1 MKIEHTH
8 ESAWWDEGKRYV
20 IGLDEAGRG
29 PIAGPLVVAGVCFPP
44 HYAHEEIYDSKKLS
58 EKTRERLYD
67 EILAQAIETHIVI
80 VEPQIIDEKNI
91 YRATQEA
98 MQQIVDCF
106 AHKDGVL
113 SDAMPLPA
121 CTLPV
126 EPLVKGDMKSVSIA
140 AASILAKVTRDRI
153 MKQYDERYPQY
164 GFARHKGYPTKAHL
178 QALHEYGVL
187 PIHRRSYGPVREA
200 LMPHLELSF
209 DD

>member
-1 MKIEHTH
+1 M
-8 ESAWWDEGKRYV
+8 
-20 IGLDEAGRG
+20 
-29 PIAGPLVVAGVCFPP
+29 
-44 HYAHEEIYDSKKLS
+44 
-58 EKTRERLYD
+58 
-67 EILAQAIETHIVI
+67 
-80 VEPQIIDEKNI
+80 
-91 YRATQEA
+91 
-98 MQQIVDCF
+98 
-106 AHKDGVL
+106 L

-140 AASILAKVTRDRI
+140 AASILAKVTRDHI

>member
-67 EILAQAIETHIVI
+67 EILAQA
-80 VEPQIIDEKNI
+80 
-91 YRATQEA
+91 
-98 MQQIVDCF
+98 
-106 AHKDGVL
+106 
-113 SDAMPLPA
+113 
-121 CTLPV
+121 
-126 EPLVKGDMKSVSIA
+126 
-140 AASILAKVTRDRI
+140 KVTRDRI

>member
-1 MKIEHTH
+1 MKRKLLAALIVLAIIPATL
-8 ESAWWDEGKRYV
+8 SAAPFFQV
-20 IGLDEAGRG
+20 
-29 PIAGPLVVAGVCFPP
+29 GPLVSYNKTVTEMQESTGEDWGNINNFSFGADIRINPLK
-44 HYAHEEIYDSKKLS
+44 YLS
-58 EKTRERLYD
+58 
-67 EILAQAIETHIVI
+67 
-80 VEPQIIDEKNI
+80 IDI
-91 YRATQEA
+91 PATLGFGNE
-98 MQQIVDCF
+98 
-106 AHKDGVL
+106 
-113 SDAMPLPA
+113 
-121 CTLPV
+121 
-126 EPLVKGDMKSVSIA
+126 KSVSIA

>member
-80 VEPQIIDEKNI
+80 VEPQIIDERTSIGRPRK
-91 YRATQEA
+91 RCSRSS
-98 MQQIVDCF
+98 IV
-106 AHKDGVL
+106 
-113 SDAMPLPA
+113 SR
-121 CTLPV
+121 
-126 EPLVKGDMKSVSIA
+126 
-140 AASILAKVTRDRI
+140 TR
-153 MKQYDERYPQY
+153 
-164 GFARHKGYPTKAHL
+164 T
-178 QALHEYGVL
+178 VC
-187 PIHRRSYGPVREA
+187 
-200 LMPHLELSF
+200 
-209 DD
+209 

>member
-1 MKIEHTH
+1 MKIEHTYEQAYWEAGH
-8 ESAWWDEGKRYV
+8 AHV
-20 IGLDEAGRG
+20 IGIDEAGRG
-29 PIAGPLVVAGVCFPP
+29 PIAGPLVVAGVCFAPGFS
-44 HYAHEEIYDSKKLS
+44 HEEIYDSKKLS
-58 EKTRERLYD
+58 EKKRERLFG
-67 EILAQAIETHIVI
+67 EICALAAEYHIVI
-80 VEPQIIDEKNI
+80 VEPAIIDQKNI
-91 YRATQEA
+91 YAATQDA
-98 MQQIVDCF
+98 MQQIVDRF